1 MSSSIWLL
9 KKTAAKKQIVNIAYF
24 LNKEIYLPCAM
35 GTWQTFRI
43 LSLQLITIAKVKI
56 LVVARPNLQGLVV
69 SLPADFAQARRS
81 LQLSHQLHM

>member
-1 MSSSIWLL
+1 
-9 KKTAAKKQIVNIAYF
+9 
-24 LNKEIYLPCAM
+24 M